1 MNKKLKMLLY
11 FEPKYNTMKENE
23 LPLNDLLTVE
33 MTYLSNERSL
43 LAYMRTFMVFLS
55 SGIAIFQIKSLEKV
69 WYFGYFFIGLSILIL
84 IIGIFRFFKVK
95 INVKTILNNID
106 KSKL

>member
-1 MNKKLKMLLY
+1 
-11 FEPKYNTMKENE
+11 MKEKD

-55 SGIAIFQIKSLEKV
+55 SGIAILKIEVLNPFVIL
-69 WYFGYFFIGLSILIL
+69 GYISIVLSILIAIL
-84 IIGIFRFFKVK
+84 GIFRFFTVK
-95 INVKTILNNID
+95 KNVKHILKNISKD
-106 KSKL
+106 KL

>member
-1 MNKKLKMLLY
+1 
-11 FEPKYNTMKENE
+11 MKESE

-55 SGIAIFQIKSLEKV
+55 SGIAILQIKSLIKV
-69 WYFGYFFIGLSILIL
+69 LYLGYFFIGFSILIL
-84 IIGIFRFFKVK
+84 FLGIYRFFKVK
-95 INVKTILNNID
+95 SSVAEILNKID
-106 KSKL
+106 KNKL

>member
-1 MNKKLKMLLY
+1 
-11 FEPKYNTMKENE
+11 MKENE

-55 SGIAIFQIKSLEKV
+55 SGIAILKIQILDKFLSL
-69 WYFGYFFIGLSILIL
+69 GYLLIILSVIIL
-84 IIGIFRFFKVK
+84 IIEIFRFFKVK
-95 INVKTILNNID
+95 KNVKRILVSID
-106 KSKL
+106 KERL

>member
-1 MNKKLKMLLY
+1 
-11 FEPKYNTMKENE
+11 MKENE

-55 SGIAIFQIKSLEKV
+55 SGIAILQIKSLIKV
-69 WYFGYFFIGLSILIL
+69 LYLGYFFIGLSILIL
-84 IIGIFRFFKVK
+84 IVGVIRFFKVK
-95 INVKTILNNID
+95 KNVKNIFNNID